1 MAAPAY
7 ATVIVSI
14 DVLRALVFAGG
25 FVTLVM
31 RFEAGPKADGHRKP
45 FESWTTKGSA
55 TNAPNDIYSPSVR
68 FAAD

>member
-1 MAAPAY
+1 
-7 ATVIVSI
+7 
-14 DVLRALVFAGG
+14 
-25 FVTLVM
+25 M